1 MNLVKL
7 LLSTLLV
14 FSTLATTFSQEL
26 IELNDRNLITL
37 RGPIK
42 HESVSD
48 FMTKTSK
55 IDSND
60 VYIYISSPGGSV
72 MEGMKIVD
80 MINSMEKSG
89 KNVSCISDFSA
100 SMAFIILQSCPKR
113 YATFSS
119 VLMQH
124 QMSLGLDGNLE
135 NVNSYLNFI
144 KNVDDELNHLQNLTH
159 GVFLERVF
167 LALKKAVIFNVI
179 LHQI

>member
-7 LLSTLLV
+7 LLNTLLV

-26 IELNDRNLITL
+26 IELNERNLITL

-48 FMTKTSK
+48 FMTKTSQ

-100 SMAFIILQSCPKR
+100 S
-113 YATFSS
+113 
-119 VLMQH
+119 
-124 QMSLGLDGNLE
+124 
-135 NVNSYLNFI
+135 
-144 KNVDDELNHLQNLTH
+144 
-159 GVFLERVF
+159 
-167 LALKKAVIFNVI
+167 IFFESR
-179 LHQI
+179 